1 MNIRTKLALSFLLAF
16 VLPFAVIGFSVETSV
31 KTAIQRNIGEHQ
43 QIIATEKAN
52 TISQILRA
60 RIDEAR
66 VLAAHPMVVDA
77 LRRAGRRYIG
87 RSDGEIRESI
97 SRIDRAWIESDRKIP
112 EVDRILTDS
121 LSVFLLR
128 YQERDPGK
136 YGEIFVTDA
145 RGATVA
151 MTKPLTDFYQ
161 ADEGWWI
168 AGCSEGK
175 GNFFVDDRG
184 LDLSVKAVIV
194 GVVAPVIDDG
204 AVIGILK
211 INYRV
216 TDILSV
222 VAPPPGTEGVERTLL
237 VRSQGTIIVTSHG
250 PADWELTAAER
261 VHLDSPHAKWSMH
274 EDVNKVSIMAHAP
287 VEAIILTREIGKE
300 TRKGISGELWQ
311 PTTWHLFT
319 QLDEEKAF
327 AGVGTVLQ
335 ILTAAGALLA
345 IGAAA
350 LALLV
355 ARTLARPILSLR
367 EGAEII
373 GGGNLDHRV
382 GTQARDEI
390 GELSRAFD
398 RMTARLKKTMASRD
412 DLDREMTERKRAEE
426 TLREREE
433 RLRTLTANLPGGIIR
448 RVLKPDGALHYD
460 FASEGIREVF
470 GIDPQELMADA
481 TALKKHIHP
490 DDYERFRERLKRSA
504 ESLEDMEI
512 EARVLMPDG
521 QVKWAHSLT
530 RPRRLENGD
539 VVFDGLVLDITE
551 RKQAEAARRES
562 EDRLR
567 GAIESL
573 QEGFILYDADDR
585 IVMVNDVYRRI
596 NPKAGE
602 FLEKSMRFEDAL
614 RVNIERGRIPEA
626 IGREEEFIRE
636 RLEQHRNPKGPILRQ
651 TDDGSWH
658 IIKETRTP
666 EGGIAFTFT
675 DITELRQT
683 EEALRKN
690 EALLRAVIDY
700 SPAKIHIKDVDG
712 HYVLIN
718 KEAERLYGVTNEE
731 SRGKTPYDL
740 FPKEV
745 ADAFMEHDRAAIVS
759 GKAVEKEEE
768 LTSDDG
774 VHTYL
779 TVKFPIYDLGGFS
792 AVGAISTDITELKKA
807 EAELRKLSRAV
818 EQSPASVVITDT
830 DSTIEYANPKFTEIT
845 GYSAEEAIGRTP
857 LMLKSGETPAAV
869 YKSLW
874 AAIKSGKGWQGT
886 LRNRRKDGT
895 VCLAGLSIAP
905 ITAPDGAVT
914 HFVWAQQDI
923 TQRVEDERRLK
934 QAEKMDSLGGLAGG
948 IAHDFNNMLLPIL
961 SLTDM
966 TRKSLPEDSRERL
979 RLDKVIEAATR
990 AKDLVTGIL
999 AFSRQEDAKQENID
1013 IHAAIHETMDLLR
1026 STLLTT
1032 IKIKHRL
1039 KRDTGTVF
1047 ADPAQIASVLLNLAS
1062 NAADAMDGKT
1072 GEITVSLS
1080 PVKVGKKKA
1089 ASIPGLHQGK
1099 FAKLAVK
1106 DDGHGM
1112 DEETLDRVMDP
1123 FFTTK
1128 PVGEGTGMGLSMVH
1142 GIVAKHGGA
1151 VNISSAP
1158 GKGTMVEVYLPLV
1171 EREAGP
1177 ASRDGDDV
1185 SGDVR
1190 KSAGSSRQ
1198 PETAMEKPA
1207 RKH

>member
-895 VCLAGLSIAP
+895 VYLAGLSIAP

-1089 ASIPGLHQGK
+1089 ASIPGLRQGK